1 MKKLLL
7 TSAILLAHAGFASAV
22 EPKSDDAQ
30 MKEHHH
36 MPGMDMSKP
45 MDHSK
50 MNMDERHDAKLSTP
64 AESPPADMPGMDLSK
79 PMDHSKMNMDKPDD
93 LKSMTPRDSQS
104 AVDHSTMHMGGEHDM
119 HSMGAMSG
127 MYGAYPM
134 TREASGTSWQPDSS
148 PHEGIHKMV
157 GDWSMMVHG
166 FANAIYDRQGG
177 PRGDT
182 KTFSTSMLMVMAQ
195 RNLGKGTL
203 GFRSMVSLDPLMG
216 KSGYPEL
223 FQTGETADGQ
233 THLTDRQH
241 PHDLFMELAATYSV
255 PLSPDSSVF
264 GYVGLPGEPALGPS
278 AFMHRFSGID
288 NVEAPISHHW
298 LDSTHIT
305 SGVATLGYVYKNWKV
320 EGSAFHGRE
329 PDQFRYNI
337 ESGRLDSNSV
347 RLTYNPT
354 LNWSGQVSYGHIKS
368 PEALT
373 PDVNVNRT
381 TASVT
386 ANLPD
391 GANNWQTTLAWGRN
405 APSSGS
411 SSNAYLLES
420 ALTLGKTHTFFGRGE
435 IVDKDELFVNTP
447 ASPLADKSFKIG
459 KVSAGYIYD
468 FPTSGHY
475 KAGIGGLVSKY
486 SIPSDLTSTYGSN
499 PTSFMLF
506 LRMKIQ

>member
-1 MKKLLL
+1 MGIAGAAELK
-7 TSAILLAHAGFASAV
+7 SA
-22 EPKSDDAQ
+22 DNQ
-30 MKEHHH
+30 MNEHHH
-36 MPGMDMSKP
+36 MPGMDMSTP

-50 MNMDERHDAKLSTP
+50 MHMDDSHDVNSTAP
-64 AESPPADMPGMDLSK
+64 
-79 PMDHSKMNMDKPDD
+79 
-93 LKSMTPRDSQS
+93 TDSQP
-104 AVDHSTMHMGGEHDM
+104 AADHSTMQMGDGHDT
-119 HSMGAMSG
+119 HSMSAMRG

-134 TREASGTSWQPDSS
+134 TREASGTSWQPESS
-148 PHEGIHKMV
+148 PHDGIHQMI
-157 GDWSMMVHG
+157 GDWSLMVHG

-182 KTFSTSMLMVMAQ
+182 KSFSTSMLMLMAQ
-195 RNLGKGTL
+195 RNLEKGTL
-203 GFRSMVSLDPLMG
+203 GFRGMFSLDPLMG
-216 KSGYPEL
+216 KSGYPAL
-223 FQTGETADGQ
+223 FQTGETADGK
-233 THLTDRQH
+233 THLIDRQH
-241 PHDLFMELAATYSV
+241 PHDLLMELAATYSV
-255 PLSPDSSVF
+255 PLSPNSSVF

-305 SGVATLGYVYKNWKV
+305 YGVATLGYVYKNWKL

-337 ESGRLDSNSV
+337 ESGRLDSNSI

-354 LNWSGQVSYGHIKS
+354 PNWSGQVSYGRVKS

-381 TASVT
+381 TASAT
-386 ANLPD
+386 ANLPY

-405 APSSGS
+405 APSSGDAS
-411 SSNAYLLES
+411 SAYLLES
-420 ALTLGKTHTFFGRGE
+420 ALTIGKTHTIFGRGE
-435 IVDKDELFVNTP
+435 VVDKDELFANTP
-447 ASPLADKSFKIG
+447 ASPLAGQTFKIG

-468 FPTSGHY
+468 LPTNGHY
-475 KAGIGGLVSKY
+475 KTGLGGLVSRY
-486 SIPSDLTSTYGSN
+486 SIPSELTPTYGSG

>member
-1 MKKLLL
+1 MKTLLI
-7 TSAILLAHAGFASAV
+7 TSAILLAQAGIASAA
-22 EPKSDDAQ
+22 EPKSDSSQ
-30 MKEHHH
+30 MKGHHH

-50 MNMDERHDAKLSTP
+50 MKIDGTHDMKSMTP
-64 AESPPADMPGMDLSK
+64 PDSPPAEMPGMDRSG
-79 PMDHSKMNMDKPDD
+79 PMDHSTMNMGAPDD
-93 LKSMTPRDSQS
+93 VMPAMPADSNP
-104 AVDHSTMHMGGEHDM
+104 AADHSTMQMGEAHDM
-119 HSMGAMSG
+119 HSMGAMNG

-148 PHEGIHKMV
+148 PHEGIHRMV

-166 FANAIYDRQGG
+166 FANTIYDRQGG

-182 KTFSTSMLMVMAQ
+182 KTFSTSMLMVMGQ
-195 RNLGKGTL
+195 RNVANGTL
-203 GFRSMVSLDPLMG
+203 GFRSMFSLDPLMG

-223 FQTGETADGQ
+223 FQTGETADGMS
-233 THLTDRQH
+233 HLTDQQH
-241 PHDLFMELAATYSV
+241 PHDLLMELAATYSV
-255 PLSPDSSVF
+255 PLSDDSSVF
-264 GYVGLPGEPALGPS
+264 GYVGLPGEPALGPA

-305 SGVATLGYVYKNWKV
+305 YGVTTLGYVYKNWKI

-337 ESGRLDSNSV
+337 ESGRLDSNAI

-354 LNWSGQVSYGHIKS
+354 TNWSSQVSYGHIKS

-386 ANLPD
+386 ANMPY

-405 APSSGS
+405 APSRGDA
-411 SSNAYLLES
+411 SNAYLLES

-435 IVDKDELFVNTP
+435 VLDKDELFANTP
-447 ASPLADKSFKIG
+447 GSPLAGKSFKIG
-459 KVSAGYIYD
+459 KISAGYIYD
-468 FPTSGHY
+468 LPTSGHY
-475 KAGIGGLVSKY
+475 KTGIGGLVSRY
-486 SIPSDLTSTYGSN
+486 SIPSDLTSTYGNN